1 VYNNA
6 CEPLFGEKEKA
17 MRQTSFVVDE
27 KTEKAL
33 EDLKE
38 TFGVS
43 TNAAVIRRALALAKV
58 AAENAD
64 SEHTITIL
72 DKSKREQKVLLAG

>member
-1 VYNNA
+1 
-6 CEPLFGEKEKA
+6 

-27 KTEKAL
+27 KTAQML
-33 EDLKE
+33 EELKT
-38 TFGVS
+38 TFGVA

-64 SEHTITIL
+64 SDHTITIV
-72 DKSKREQKVLLAG
+72 DKDKHEQKVLLAG